1 MRHLI
6 VVIDAPDDAG
16 YCATPADALR
26 WMKTQVALNQQERVD
41 CNCAPCTWSWNSL
54 EDEDK
59 AAYRKILSKWQPSPD
74 DAAMPMQTFEG

>member
-1 MRHLI
+1 M
-6 VVIDAPDDAG
+6 
-16 YCATPADALR
+16 ALS
-26 WMKTQVALNQQERVD
+26 QQERVD